1 MSNVRS
7 LENQLAE
14 TEHSLNA
21 TRIDLEAFKISEG
34 NKSAQQQS
42 EQESNVL
49 NQLNITTFERFE
61 EVIYALNA
69 TRIDLQQFK
78 TLEGNKSAQQQSEM
92 QNQQSELQRQQTD
105 IQTIREEL
113 LLVQNVTNSI
123 VKRYHPEFQ
132 GKL

>member
-21 TRIDLEAFKISEG
+21 TRIDLEAFK
-34 NKSAQQQS
+34 
-42 EQESNVL
+42 
-49 NQLNITTFERFE
+49 
-61 EVIYALNA
+61 
-69 TRIDLQQFK
+69 
-78 TLEGNKSAQQQSEM
+78 TLEGNKSAQQQSEI

-105 IQTIREEL
+105 LQSIREEL